1 MPYHHRTE
9 FPQQYRNPWDE
20 PRYEMPDGSGPWTI
34 IAWADIDEPAA
45 RSAQRHR
52 VEVTSAPDNRSEH
65 FDSEAEAQTKLNI
78 LNFMVEQYD
87 EARYDESS
95 MTAIREATVDGFVD
109 GFDVVL
115 REGAVEV
122 Q

>member
-1 MPYHHRTE
+1 MPYAHRTE
-9 FPQQYRNPWDE
+9 FPQQYRTPWDE
-20 PRYEMPDGSGPWTI
+20 PRYEMPDGSGPYTI

-52 VEVTSAPDNRSEH
+52 VEVTDAPHNRRDNYDDEESADIMAR
-65 FDSEAEAQTKLNI
+65 I
-78 LNFMVEQYD
+78 LNMMAEQYD
-87 EARYDESS
+87 DVRYDERS
-95 MTAIREATVDGFVD
+95 MSAIREATVDGFVD

>member
-20 PRYEMPDGSGPWTI
+20 PRYEMPDGSGPWTLM
-34 IAWADIDEPAA
+34 AWAEVDEPAA
-45 RSAQRHR
+45 RSARSHR
-52 VEVTSAPDNRSEH
+52 VEVTDAPHNRRDGYDDEKSAQVMAD
-65 FDSEAEAQTKLNI
+65 I
-78 LNFMVEQYD
+78 LNTMVEQYD
-87 EARYDESS
+87 DIDGESVS
-95 MTAIREATVDGFVD
+95 AIGAATVDGFVD

-115 REGAVEV
+115 REDAVEV